1 MSHIHV
7 SDYFWWRRG
16 DRMRDVVRRAM
27 TKAPATLNALT
38 MVDPL
43 GNPKRPIR
51 RRVFVA
57 GSVALLAAPWVADG
71 QERNPARI
79 GALLLTSNPENFQRQ
94 FGEALQEL
102 GYAQGRNIAIEYR
115 SAAAGEVDRLAE
127 LAGELVRL
135 RSDIIVA
142 QNTPAAQAAKR
153 ATADIPIV
161 IMAGDPVGTGLVS
174 SLARPG
180 GNVTGVSAIAAEF
193 GGKLLQ
199 LLRELLP
206 TANQFATLAH
216 ATDPFARPFV
226 EQIQS
231 AARDVGVR
239 IQLIVVRGAEEFS
252 EAFASMVR
260 ERSEAVVIQPIL
272 ATRRAAE
279 LAVESR
285 LASIATG
292 RSFAEAGGLLSY
304 AADQV
309 DLYRRAAYFVD
320 RILKGA
326 KPADLPVEQP
336 TRFELVIN
344 LKTAQALGLSVPQ
357 SLLARADEVIE

>member
-1 MSHIHV
+1 MPHIHV
-7 SDYFWWRRG
+7 SDYILAGRRRRRG
-16 DRMRDVVRRAM
+16 DRMRGVLRSAIAM
-27 TKAPATLNALT
+27 TKAPANLNALT
-38 MVDPL
+38 MADPL
-43 GNPKRPIR
+43 GNPKRSIR

-57 GSVALLAAPWVADG
+57 GSVAPFAAPWVADG
-71 QERNPARI
+71 QERNLPRI

-94 FGEALQEL
+94 FGEALQEF
-102 GYAQGRNIAIEYR
+102 GYAQGRNITIEYR

-180 GNVTGVSAIAAEF
+180 GNVTGVSAIAAEL

-206 TANQFATLAH
+206 TASQFATLAH

-239 IQLIVVRGAEEFS
+239 IQLIVVRGAEEIS
-252 EAFASMVR
+252 GAFASMVR
-260 ERSEAVVIQPIL
+260 ERSDAVIIQPIL

-309 DLYRRAAYFVD
+309 DSTAAPRISSTESSRGPSLPIFRSSSQPGSSWSSISRPRRRSA
-320 RILKGA
+320 
-326 KPADLPVEQP
+326 
-336 TRFELVIN
+336 
-344 LKTAQALGLSVPQ
+344 
-357 SLLARADEVIE
+357 